1 MEIREKDSEGP
12 QPGQPGD
19 DPEFDMQYRAA
30 ARRVKTGAAALVLM
44 ILVVAAIGYLAY
56 TDQQP
61 AGSRRIAVLP
71 FSNERPSPETD
82 SLSLTLAEAVINRL
96 GSVNALQVRPPSSIE
111 KYANAGVDTQKAAK
125 ELDVDTLLV
134 GSYARDGEDL
144 RVSAHLIDVA
154 TGEQLWSEQIDV
166 KWDRLVTLPDH
177 LSRQVVKGLRLNV
190 SPGQ

>member
-12 QPGQPGD
+12 QPGD
-19 DPEFDMQYRAA
+19 DPEFEVQYRAA
-30 ARRVKTGAAALVLM
+30 ARRVKTGAAALALMVLA
-44 ILVVAAIGYLAY
+44 VVAIGYLAY

-61 AGSRRIAVLP
+61 AISRRIAVLP

-96 GSVNALQVRPPSSIE
+96 GSVDALQVRPSSSIE
-111 KYANAGVDTQKAAK
+111 KYAARDVDRQKAAK

-144 RVSAHLIDVA
+144 RVSAHLIEVA
-154 TGEQLWSEQIDV
+154 TGEHLWTEQIDV
-166 KWDRLVTLPDH
+166 KWDRLITLPDY
-177 LSRQVVKGLRLNV
+177 LARQVANVLRLNV